1 MHRGDSRRE
10 SWGHVVPGEEYHRGG
25 ELQEHHEPGRR
36 SGGGPVGERGGAH
49 KHVGAV
55 RKLRR

>member
-36 SGGGPVGERGGAH
+36 SGGGPVGERRWGREETEEVEGA
-49 KHVGAV
+49 
-55 RKLRR
+55 